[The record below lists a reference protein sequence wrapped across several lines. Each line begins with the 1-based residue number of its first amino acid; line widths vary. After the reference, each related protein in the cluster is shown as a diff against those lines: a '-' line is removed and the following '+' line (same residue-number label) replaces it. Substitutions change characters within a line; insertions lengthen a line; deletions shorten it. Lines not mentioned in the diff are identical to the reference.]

1 MTDLNIPQK
10 ETMFGHPTGLFTLF
24 FAELWERFSYYGM
37 RALLV
42 FYMIKGFMSYG
53 DGNAYTI
60 YGAYTAL
67 VYMTPFF
74 GGMIADR
81 LIGARRAVILGG
93 LFMSAGHLMM
103 TIEFKN
109 AFFTALA
116 LLIVGNGFF
125 KPNISTMVG
134 SLYPQGSPKR
144 DGGFTIFYI
153 GINLG
158 AAIAP
163 LLCGFVGERYGW
175 HKGFG
180 LATIGMLTGLA
191 VFIAPTVI
199 SQLLLF
205 VSCAAATLNILELE
219 PLEAI
224 NPYLNVIVA
233 VTLVLAGVVAFVS
246 LGKREQ
252 SGNLHIGF
260 VSNTLT
266 QLLILC
272 GAGGI
277 AFAMFRFHPDDLPST
292 IVFYAMA
299 IVLLLAALVSV
310 VALGRAGLP
319 AGAGL
324 SPSLEKLRESR
335 FGITNEWLVYL
346 GALLAVPVLM
356 LFVSGFEPL
365 FGREG
370 GVQLI
375 PDRTIKQL
383 EYSESPLIQIVGTVA
398 KESSRPAG
406 LILMLAGLV
415 ALAYLFSQIFRLNK
429 VPRQR
434 MYVVMILT
442 FFSMLFWS
450 FFEQA
455 GSSVNNFTDR
465 NVDRV
470 NGAATALTE
479 ADVEQEKTVRL
490 AITLSKEDQEL
501 ASLNQLTQEFLGY
514 ENGDPTMPDR
524 LARVIRLVDRHKIE
538 NRDLSNSYDEQ
549 IDKAKDQLI
558 ETIWDQTGH
567 VEIGDVLKAVN
578 ENGEIDP
585 QKLPAPASASSDAL
599 ANSESA
605 DTDHDEPDK
614 TPEQKLAEWEAE
626 QQWSEF
632 VEAKVRAAV
641 KASPEL
647 TTEDLAAEDLLVG
660 QLVKRLDVEKTVE
673 AVNKEKRL
681 TMTGLTY
688 LREYVKI
695 FDDPAK
701 GQTLSFDEKT
711 IPWKYTRQNVGMMV
725 GGSEVP
731 ASVYQAVNPIFILIF
746 GLIFTM
752 IWGYMGARGIEPST
766 PVKFAMGLI
775 QLGMGFGCFFIGAA
789 TASDGG
795 MVALIWLLLGYLFQT
810 TGELCL
816 SPVGLSMVTR
826 LSPHH
831 LVSTVMGTWF
841 LATAFSQFLAAIIA
855 QFTGVS
861 HGGGGSMIPVPA
873 ETVDVYGNVFKLIA
887 ISAIASGIF
896 CLILSPILRRW
907 MHEDVEDLDIEA
919 ADNRD

>member
-1 MTDLNIPQK
+1 MKDLNLPQK
-10 ETMFGHPTGLFTLF
+10 ELMFGHPTGLFTLF

-53 DGNAYTI
+53 DGDAYTI

-93 LFMSAGHLMM
+93 LFMAAGHLTM
-103 TIEFKN
+103 TIENKT

-163 LLCGFVGERYGW
+163 LLCGYVGETFGW

-191 VFIAPTVI
+191 VFIAPTI
-199 SQLLLF
+199 LSQLLLL
-205 VSCAAATLNILELE
+205 VSCSCATLNILELKE
-219 PLEAI
+219 LDAV
-224 NPYLNVIVA
+224 NPYMNWIVA
-233 VTLVLAGVVAFVS
+233 VTLVAAGLVAFIS
-246 LGKREQ
+246 LGRREKTGDLQ
-252 SGNLHIGF
+252 IGF
-260 VSNTLT
+260 VSNSLT
-266 QLLILC
+266 QILIMA

-277 AFAMFRFHPDDLPST
+277 AYAMYRFHPNDLPTT
-292 IVFYAMA
+292 IVFYGMA
-299 IVLLLAALVSV
+299 LILLGAAVISC
-310 VALGRAGLP
+310 VAIFKAGLP

-324 SPSLEKLRESR
+324 PPSQDAVKK
-335 FGITNEWLVYL
+335 EWFVYG
-346 GALLAVPVLM
+346 GALLAVPIFM
-356 LFVSGFEPL
+356 LLVSGFEPL
-365 FGREG
+365 FGKSG
-370 GVQLI
+370 GVQMI
-375 PDRTIKQL
+375 PDETIKQF
-383 EYSESPLIQIVGTVA
+383 EFSDSAAMQILGTVV

-406 LILMLAGLV
+406 LILMVAGAV
-415 ALAYLFSQIFRLNK
+415 ALFYLLSQMFRLGK

-465 NVDRV
+465 NVNRV
-470 NGAATALTE
+470 NGSSSV
-479 ADVEQEKTVRL
+479 VEESQVGETVKL
-490 AITLSKEDQEL
+490 AIALGTEEAGLKEMPK
-501 ASLNQLTQEFLGY
+501 LTQQYLGY
-514 ENGDPTMPDR
+514 ENGNPEMQAR
-524 LARVIRLVDRHKIE
+524 LAKVARLVERHKIE
-538 NRDLSNSYDEQ
+538 KRDLAEKY
-549 IDKAKDQLI
+549 DKAVDDAKDELI
-558 ETIWDQTGH
+558 ANVWKETGH
-567 VEIGDVLKAVN
+567 IKVADVVSALDGDK
-578 ENGEIDP
+578 IDP
-585 QKLPAPASASSDAL
+585 DKLPAPKPEAEENKDKKK
-599 ANSESA
+599 
-605 DTDHDEPDK
+605 DEEEKEPEK
-614 TPEQKLAEWEAE
+614 TPEEKMAEWKAE
-626 QQWSEF
+626 KIWDDYVEKKVSDA
-632 VEAKVRAAV
+632 VEASAV
-641 KASPEL
+641 LNPTGDDKEEAKK
-647 TTEDLAAEDLLVG
+647 TLVS
-660 QLVKRLDVEKTVE
+660 QLVKRLGVEKTIK
-673 AVNKEKRL
+673 AMNKEKRL

-688 LREYVKI
+688 IRDYVKI
-695 FDDPAK
+695 FDDKAK
-701 GQTLSFDEKT
+701 DQELPTEEKT
-711 IPWKYTRQNVGMMV
+711 LDWTYTSQNVGMPI
-725 GGSEVP
+725 GGGEVQ
-731 ASVYQAVNPIFILIF
+731 ASIYQAVNPIFILIF
-746 GLIFTM
+746 GLIFTI
-752 IWGYMGARGIEPST
+752 IWGVMASKGIEPST
-766 PVKFAMGLI
+766 PVKFALGLI
-775 QLGMGFGCFFIGAA
+775 QLGMGFGCFFIGAT
-789 TASDGG
+789 TANEIG
-795 MVALIWLLLGYLFQT
+795 MVSLVWLLLGYLFQT

-826 LSPHH
+826 LSPAR

-861 HGGGGSMIPVPA
+861 HGGGGSFIPVPA
-873 ETVDVYGNVFKLIA
+873 ETVDVYGGVFKLIA
-887 ISAIASGIF
+887 ISAIASGVF

-907 MHEDVEDLDIEA
+907 MHEDIEGDGEDPKK
-919 ADNRD
+919 